1 MVLSMVLKNLSES
14 LRNTLKKIAKA
25 SHVDKNLIKEI
36 VRDIQRALLSADVN
50 VKLVLQLTKEVER
63 RALEEK
69 PIAGMSG
76 REQVIRIIYDE
87 LVNVLGGAREISLK
101 KHVIMMVGLYGQG
114 KTTTIGKLS
123 RYFSRKGLQVGVIA
137 GDVHRP
143 AAYEQL
149 AQLGEQAKVP
159 VYGEPGNKD
168 AVSIVKRGLKK
179 MTKKDI
185 VIIDTSGRHSLEQD
199 LIDEMENIY
208 KVSKADERFLVIDA
222 AVGQQA
228 GPQAK
233 AFHEKVHITGV
244 IMTKLDG
251 TAKGGGAIS
260 AVSVTKA
267 PIVFIG
273 IGEHMD
279 DLEMFDPPRFISRL
293 LGMGDIQTLLE
304 KAQEIMDEDSLEDSA
319 KKLMTGKFTLKE
331 MYQQMEML
339 TKMGP
344 LQKVMNMLP
353 IGPAGM
359 SGGMSDQAVSQAKD
373 NLKRFRVIMDSM
385 TDEEMEKPEIIKH
398 SRLRRIS
405 RGSGVE
411 AKDVKALLKYH
422 KMSKKAM
429 KGLTSDRKMRK
440 KLMKQFKGGN
450 FPGM

>member
-1 MVLSMVLKNLSES
+1 MVLKNLGES

-25 SHVDKNLIKEI
+25 STVDKKLISEV
-36 VRDIQRALLSADVN
+36 VRDIQRALLTADVN
-50 VKLVLQLTKEVER
+50 VKLVLELTKEVER

-69 PIAGMSG
+69 PLPGMSG
-76 REQVIRIIYDE
+76 REHVIRIIYDE
-87 LVNVLGGAREISLK
+87 LVKVLGGSREITLK
-101 KHVIMMVGLYGQG
+101 KHIIMMVGLYGQG

-123 RYFSRKGLQVGVIA
+123 KFFSKKGLQVGVIA

-149 AQLGEQAKVP
+149 SQLAEQVKVP
-159 VYGEPGNKD
+159 IYGEPGKKN
-168 AVSIVKRGLKK
+168 AVRIVKNGLKK
-179 MTKKDI
+179 FAKKDI

-208 KVSKADERFLVIDA
+208 KISNADERFLVLDA

-244 IMTKLDG
+244 ILTKLDG

-267 PIVFIG
+267 PIVIIG
-273 IGEHMD
+273 TGEHLD

-304 KAQEIMDEDSLEDSA
+304 KAQEVMDEKSVEDSA
-319 KKLMTGKFTLKE
+319 KKLMTGKFTLKD
-331 MYQQMEML
+331 MYEQMEML

-344 LQKVMNMLP
+344 LQKIMNMLP
-353 IGPAGM
+353 TGFGGQAVG
-359 SGGMSDQAVSQAKD
+359 GGMSDQAVSQAKD

-385 TDEEMEKPEIIKH
+385 TDEEMEKPDLIKH

-405 RGSGVE
+405 RGAGVD

-429 KGLTSDRKMRK
+429 KGLTSNRKMRK
-440 KLMKQFKGGN
+440 KMMKQFKMGDL
-450 FPGM
+450 PGM

>member
-1 MVLSMVLKNLSES
+1 MVLKNLGES

-25 SHVDKNLIKEI
+25 STVDKKLISEV
-36 VRDIQRALLSADVN
+36 VRDIQRALLTADVN
-50 VKLVLQLTKEVER
+50 VKLVLELTKEVER

-69 PIAGMSG
+69 SLPGMSG
-76 REQVIRIIYDE
+76 REHVIRIIYDE
-87 LVNVLGGAREISLK
+87 LVKVLGGSREITLK
-101 KHVIMMVGLYGQG
+101 KHIIMMVGLYGQG

-123 RYFSRKGLQVGVIA
+123 KFFSKKGLQVGVIA

-149 AQLGEQAKVP
+149 SQLAEQVKVP
-159 VYGEPGNKD
+159 IYGEPGNKN
-168 AVSIVKRGLKK
+168 AVKIVEKGLRKF
-179 MTKKDI
+179 TKKDI

-208 KVSKADERFLVIDA
+208 KVAKADERFLVLDA

-233 AFHEKVHITGV
+233 AFHEKVKITGV
-244 IMTKLDG
+244 ILTKLDG

-267 PIVFIG
+267 PIVIIG
-273 IGEHMD
+273 TGEHLD

-304 KAQEIMDEDSLEDSA
+304 KAQEVMDEKSVEDSA
-319 KKLMTGKFTLKE
+319 KKLMTGKFTLKD
-331 MYQQMEML
+331 MYEQMEML

-344 LQKVMNMLP
+344 LQKIMNMLP
-353 IGPAGM
+353 TGFGGQAG
-359 SGGMSDQAVSQAKD
+359 GGMSDQAVSQAKD

-385 TDEEMEKPEIIKH
+385 TDEEMERPELVKH
-398 SRLRRIS
+398 ARLLRIS
-405 RGSGVE
+405 RGAGVE

-422 KMSKKAM
+422 KMSRKAM
-429 KGLTSDRKMRK
+429 KGLTSNRKMRK
-440 KLMKQFKGGN
+440 KMMKQFKMGDM
-450 FPGM
+450 PGM